1 MDDSFKEKLT
11 DILKDRISISEGTR
25 ANYARGEDAYE
36 PVLSQAVVFPE
47 SNEEVSK
54 ILKLCNENKVPV
66 VPFGTGT
73 SLEGHAVGN
82 EKGITISLEK
92 MNKVLS
98 VNAADFDCRVQ
109 ANVTRKQLNEYLRED
124 GVFFPIDPGA
134 DAALGGMAACSA
146 SGTMAVKYGTMRTVV
161 TGLTVVLPNGEI
173 IKTGTRA
180 KKSSAGYNLTNLF
193 IGSEGT
199 LGIITEVHLRLS
211 PIPESIMSA
220 VCHFPDLESAVLTAQ
235 EVIQYGVP
243 IARIE
248 MLNKDQMEIS
258 IKYSK
263 LDKAEPLPTLFF
275 EFHGSE
281 PSNKES
287 INIVE
292 ELSKNNGGSDFKW
305 AESLEERNKLW
316 KARHEI
322 YYAVKSQGTNVKIYA
337 TDVCVPISKLVE
349 CIKFSENEIQQ
360 HGLKAPMVGHV
371 GDGNFH
377 VTVIYDPSK
386 EGEYEIIRNFSDKLI
401 DKALELEGTITGEH
415 GIGLQK
421 KKYLLREH
429 ADNLPVMK
437 AIAIASEEDLAT
449 AKIFQKHADML
460 LFDSKPPSGAS
471 RPGGNA
477 LSFEWSLVA
486 NQDWRLPW
494 MLAGGIDVAN
504 LSLAVEISGASAID
518 VSSGVEDSKGFKSP
532 VKIKELL
539 YFAATL

>member
-1 MDDSFKEKLT
+1 MNEQVQQELKK
-11 DILKDRISISEGTR
+11 ILNGRFSLSESTR
-25 ANYARGEDAYE
+25 ANYARGEDSYE
-36 PVLSQAVVFPE
+36 PVLSQAVAFPE
-47 SNEEVSK
+47 TNEEVSK
-54 ILKLCNENKVPV
+54 ILKLCNEHKVPV

-73 SLEGHAVGN
+73 SLEGHVVGN
-82 EKGITISLEK
+82 ENGITISLEK

-98 VNAADFDCRVQ
+98 VNGNDFDCRVQ

-124 GVFFPIDPGA
+124 GIFFPIDPGA
-134 DAALGGMAACSA
+134 DAALGGMAATSA

-161 TGLTVVLPNGEI
+161 SGLTVVLANGDI
-173 IKTGTRA
+173 VKTGTRA

-263 LDKAEPLPTLFF
+263 LENVEPLPTLFF

-281 PSNKES
+281 SSNKES
-287 INIVE
+287 IKIVE
-292 ELSKNNGGSDFKW
+292 ELSKNNGGNDFKW
-305 AESLEERNKLW
+305 AESIEDRNKLW

-322 YYAVKSQGTNVKIYA
+322 YYAVKAQGTNVKIYT
-337 TDVCVPISKLVE
+337 TDICVPISNLVE
-349 CIKFSENEIQQ
+349 CIKFSEKEIQQ
-360 HGLKAPMVGHV
+360 YGLKAPMVGHV

-377 VTVIYDPSK
+377 VTVIYDPAK
-386 EGEYEIIRNFSDKLI
+386 KGEYEIIRNFSDKLI

-421 KKYLLREH
+421 KEYLLKEH
-429 ADNLPVMK
+429 PDNLPLMK
-437 AIAIASEEDLAT
+437 SIKRSLDVNNIMNPGKVFDL
-449 AKIFQKHADML
+449 
-460 LFDSKPPSGAS
+460 
-471 RPGGNA
+471 N
-477 LSFEWSLVA
+477 
-486 NQDWRLPW
+486 
-494 MLAGGIDVAN
+494 
-504 LSLAVEISGASAID
+504 
-518 VSSGVEDSKGFKSP
+518 
-532 VKIKELL
+532 
-539 YFAATL
+539 